1 VLTPRPLIL
10 VETDLFPFWRKHVS
24 EPFRAGL
31 ATNVNQHHLFARPLD
46 ACWLYVRRL
55 RPLLD
60 AKAGVKTRPS
70 PVPEPPE
77 VVSAIDP
84 AEFGLDISKP
94 FDPAALRREMDKWV
108 PHGSRH
114 MQEEIETLRPE
125 FFDSMGEK
133 RYMESEGI
141 LVKHL
146 QAMDPTWFLVSC
158 IGEWARRG
166 ATSGTFS
173 QPLRTCFCPMTKPP
187 SAIRGPRRV
196 VRLACSSSLQS
207 PPSMAC
213 RSQPVA
219 HSLTHAHLAA
229 SLPMPAVK
237 GLCELPYPVRRLL
250 VPVSRSVGPDISPLH
265 SSILPTFR
273 SSDLPTIPPAIP
285 ARFLSCRADH
295 VTSQFMWSGKYWSFW
310 KYTSHPEVSPLGL
323 VATSWPSHVSGR
335 APWVVADQRQN
346 LTFSGSA

>member
-1 VLTPRPLIL
+1 MSVKALPIPPQPASSPFQSDEYKKHLAFVHEIRAPGKPAEWNKWMGYKMATAHTYYLDLIERVYAFAEYAVENDDL
-10 VETDLFPFWRKHVS
+10 ADYLGFADCAFAQIWEHHHFEETDLFPFWRKHVS

-31 ATNVNQHHLFARPLD
+31 ATNVDQHHLFARPSMP
-46 ACWLYVRRL
+46 AGS
-55 RPLLD
+55 
-60 AKAGVKTRPS
+60 GVKTRPS

-108 PHGSRH
+108 PHCSRH

-158 IGEWARRG
+158 I
-166 ATSGTFS
+166 
-173 QPLRTCFCPMTKPP
+173 
-187 SAIRGPRRV
+187 
-196 VRLACSSSLQS
+196 
-207 PPSMAC
+207 
-213 RSQPVA
+213 
-219 HSLTHAHLAA
+219 A

-250 VPVSRSVGPDISPLH
+250 VP
-265 SSILPTFR
+265 
-273 SSDLPTIPPAIP
+273 
-285 ARFLSCRADH
+285 
-295 VTSQFMWSGKYWSFW
+295 FMWSGKYWSFW
-310 KYTSHPEVSPLGL
+310 KYTSHPE
-323 VATSWPSHVSGR
+323 
-335 APWVVADQRQN
+335 N